1 MLIRMKAVNLSTFLI
16 SINISLAY
24 NDMKQTQMTNK
35 YTNVDDNEVIYR
47 RKNYLD
53 FDLNTYYSFFHFQ

>member
-24 NDMKQTQMTNK
+24 NDMKQTQMKNK
-35 YTNVDDNEVIYR
+35 YKR
-47 RKNYLD
+47 RR
-53 FDLNTYYSFFHFQ
+53 